1 MTRHV
6 ILGSGVAGVA
16 ALEAIRSADPAA
28 QITLV
33 ADDAHGFYSRPG
45 LAYYLSGELPEK
57 QLYIFTPR
65 DWQALQVGFVHA
77 HATRILPGEHRLEL
91 GSAGALT
98 YDRLLLAIGATA
110 MRLDLP
116 CADLQGVVFLDDLE
130 DTRRILHMARRGR
143 TAVVV
148 GGGILALEL
157 VEGLRAR
164 GMQVHF
170 FLRGER
176 YWTAVLDEAE
186 SRLVEERLRHEG
198 VHIHAHTEI
207 AGILGRKNKVQA
219 VRTTQGEVLPCS
231 MVACGIGVKPRI
243 ELAQEAGL
251 AVERGILVDERL
263 QTSAQDIYAAGDIA
277 QVYDPLSG
285 KKLLDLLWLPARR
298 QGETAGANM
307 TGQQRTYQRAVAVN
321 VLRLAGIMTSIIGAV
336 GSSRTDEVTMTRG
349 SSETWQPMPGTI
361 AVASGGGVNL
371 LRLLVDE
378 TTIRGAVVMGEQT
391 LSLPLQELI
400 STQADISSIR
410 AQLLSRHEQ
419 AGQILLDF
427 WVARNANIV

>member
-1 MTRHV
+1 
-6 ILGSGVAGVA
+6 
-16 ALEAIRSADPAA
+16 
-28 QITLV
+28 
-33 ADDAHGFYSRPG
+33 
-45 LAYYLSGELPEK
+45 
-57 QLYIFTPR
+57 
-65 DWQALQVGFVHA
+65 
-77 HATRILPGEHRLEL
+77 
-91 GSAGALT
+91 
-98 YDRLLLAIGATA
+98 
-110 MRLDLP
+110 
-116 CADLQGVVFLDDLE
+116 
-130 DTRRILHMARRGR
+130 
-143 TAVVV
+143 
-148 GGGILALEL
+148 
-157 VEGLRAR
+157 
-164 GMQVHF
+164 MQVHF
-170 FLRGER
+170 FRRGER

-186 SRLVEERLRHEG
+186 SRLVEDRLRHEG

-207 AGILGRKNKVQA
+207 AEILGRKNKVQA
-219 VRTTQGEVLPCS
+219 VRTTRGEVLPCS
-231 MVACGIGVKPRI
+231 MVACGIGVRPRI

-251 AVERGILVDERL
+251 ATERGILVDERL
-263 QTSAQDIYAAGDIA
+263 QTSAQDIYAAGDVA

-298 QGETAGANM
+298 HGETAGANM

-371 LRLLVDE
+371 LRLHVDE

-410 AQLLSRHEQ
+410 AQLLSRNEL
-419 AGQILLDF
+419 AGQILMDF
-427 WVARNANIV
+427 WVARNANNV

>member
-6 ILGSGVAGVA
+6 ILGCGVAGVA
-16 ALEAIRSADPAA
+16 AVEAIRSADPSA

-33 ADDAHGFYSRPG
+33 TDDAHGFYSRPG

-57 QLYIFTPR
+57 QLNIFSPQ

-91 GSAGALT
+91 GSAGTLT
-98 YDRLLLAIGATA
+98 YDRLLLASGATA

-116 CADLQGVVFLDDLE
+116 GADLQGVVHLDDLE

-157 VEGLRAR
+157 VEGLRAH

-186 SRLVEERLRHEG
+186 SRLVEDRLRHEG
-198 VHIHAHTEI
+198 VRIHAHTEI
-207 AGILGRKNKVQA
+207 AEILGRKNKVQA

-231 MVACGIGVKPRI
+231 MVACGIGVRPRI

-251 AVERGILVDERL
+251 ATERGILVDEHL
-263 QTSAQDIYAAGDIA
+263 QTSAQDIYAAGDVA

-410 AQLLSRHEQ
+410 AQLLSRNEL

-427 WVARNANIV
+427 WVARNANNV